1 MPGTSDLPVY
11 RADIVSLADELR
23 RTHGA
28 AALDIAVATAK
39 QHLSTA
45 AWKSCAMW
53 LQVVNRL
60 NQPAFA
66 GPH

>member
-1 MPGTSDLPVY
+1 MPDLIDPPPY
-11 RADIVSLADELR
+11 RADIDSMAAELQR
-23 RTHGA
+23 AHGA
-28 AALDIAVATAK
+28 DALEIAVQTAK
-39 QHLSTA
+39 QHLSSA

-60 NQPAFA
+60 SQPAFA